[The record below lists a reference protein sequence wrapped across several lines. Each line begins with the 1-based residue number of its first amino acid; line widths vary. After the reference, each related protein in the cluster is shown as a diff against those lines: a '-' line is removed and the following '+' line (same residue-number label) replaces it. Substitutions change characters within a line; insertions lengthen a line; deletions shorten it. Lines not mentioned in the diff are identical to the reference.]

1 MTDSP
6 SVPHLWHSRKAGERA
21 EVFVLRQFAVVFKA
35 NPDKQTYQT
44 ITLIDN
50 ILNRFL
56 GPVFLADTYGRR
68 SSRGVKTFYTVFGKN
83 P

>member
-1 MTDSP
+1 MTGGP

-44 ITLIDN
+44 IRLIDN
-50 ILNRFL
+50 ILNRFF
-56 GPVFLADTYGRR
+56 GPAFLTEQEGAD
-68 SSRGVKTFYTVFGKN
+68 F
-83 P
+83 